1 MPTEEDQLVFD
12 HSRTVSWTST
22 GPFHPQ
28 MAKMSGRE
36 VLEAIQ
42 AGLWRRRFWRG

>member
-42 AGLWRRRFWRG
+42 AVLLAPFWRG